1 MTNQTSTEVLDEE
14 SRVAAFGFLKQN
26 YGRISKGGFDGR
38 GKPIASPMLTVIMSG
53 GDGISGR
60 ELYKYR

>member
-26 YGRISKGGFDGR
+26 YVRISKGGFDGR
-38 GKPIASPMLTVIMSG
+38 GKPTASPMSYV
-53 GDGISGR
+53 DCHYEWWR
-60 ELYKYR
+60 WD